1 VAEVLEG
8 LGYTVHAKVGCGGYR
23 IDLAVVDPDDSSRYL
38 LGIEGDGPSYGAA
51 LSARD
56 RDRLRHQVLEGLGWH
71 LHRIWASDW
80 QAFREREIERLK
92 AALTAPREHPP
103 APQPVAQSEAAPTV
117 PPPSTPVEEGYR
129 AAIQPSRI
137 LEPSILPPQEHPG
150 LPYHPV
156 VLSPVF
162 GADPEA
168 FYLPTSTP
176 ATTAL
181 VRQLLEEAPIH
192 RDELDGRIV
201 RAWGWTALTKR
212 GRSHMTQILQR
223 LAYQGE
229 LKLSGEIVWRTN
241 QDPETYDTFRIPVDG
256 SPRDAERTP
265 PEEIASAMAAVLH
278 ANIALDEASLLRE
291 TARLL
296 GFRRVTTRTTEAL
309 RDGIPV
315 LKMRHPGCAS
325 EGTYRWV
332 VR

>member
-1 VAEVLEG
+1 
-8 LGYTVHAKVGCGGYR
+8 
-23 IDLAVVDPDDSSRYL
+23 
-38 LGIEGDGPSYGAA
+38 
-51 LSARD
+51 
-56 RDRLRHQVLEGLGWH
+56 
-71 LHRIWASDW
+71 
-80 QAFREREIERLK
+80 
-92 AALTAPREHPP
+92 
-103 APQPVAQSEAAPTV
+103 
-117 PPPSTPVEEGYR
+117 
-129 AAIQPSRI
+129 
-137 LEPSILPPQEHPG
+137 
-150 LPYHPV
+150 V

-309 RDGIPV
+309 RAGIPV
-315 LKMRHPGCAS
+315 LKMRHPGCAR